1 MPNRQIFGLV
11 LLGVMVWLGFAVM
24 KPFLTPVVWAAIL
37 AYVTGPYHAR
47 VRRVCGNRRSLAAT
61 IATLILMVVL
71 VVPVSFL
78 LIRLQ
83 SELADAYRDMSTKFA
98 SQPLVLPK
106 AVTNIP
112 ILGPALDEAVTQ
124 VWNDP
129 ELRKQQVKDWLEPW
143 VRKLAGII
151 GQIGRTFA
159 QLAIMTVTLFFF
171 YRDGDRVLEQVRR
184 GLRKVAGEPADQYF
198 NAVGDTTQAVV
209 FGLIVSALAQG
220 LIAGIGYAFIG
231 VGPPILLGA
240 LTAVTALVPFLGTVA
255 VWGPIGL
262 WLLFSD
268 RIATGFALLAWG
280 TFIVNPTDNI
290 LKPLLISNA
299 TDVPLVIVL
308 FGVMGGLL
316 AFGLVGLFLG
326 PLILAVLFAIWRQW
340 LAEDGDSSRSSG
352 LGSKQ

>member
-11 LLGVMVWLGFAVM
+11 LLGVMVWLGFVVV

-37 AYVTGPYHAR
+37 AYVTGPYHVR
-47 VRRVCGNRRSLAAT
+47 MRRVCGNRPSLAAT
-61 IATLILMVVL
+61 IATLVLMVVL

-78 LIRLQ
+78 LTRLQ

-98 SQPLVLPK
+98 SEPLVLPK

-129 ELRKQQVKDWLEPW
+129 ELRKQQVKEWLEPW
-143 VRKLAGII
+143 VRELAGII

-171 YRDGDRVLEQVRR
+171 YRDGDRVLEQVRG

-268 RIATGFALLAWG
+268 RIGTGFALLAWG

-340 LAEDGDSSRSSG
+340 LAEDGDRGRSSG
-352 LGSKQ
+352 FGSKQ

>member
-1 MPNRQIFGLV
+1 MPNRQIFGLI
-11 LLGVMVWLGFAVM
+11 LLGAMVGLGFVVV
-24 KPFLTPVVWAAIL
+24 KPFLTPVAWAAIL
-37 AYVTGPYHAR
+37 AYVTGPYYMR
-47 VRRVCGNRRSLAAT
+47 IRRLCGNRPSLAAT
-61 IATLILMVVL
+61 IATLVLMVVL
-71 VVPVSFL
+71 IVPASFL

-83 SELADAYRDMSTKFA
+83 SELADVYRDISTKFA
-98 SQPLVLPK
+98 SEPLVLPK
-106 AVTNIP
+106 AVASIP

-129 ELRKQQVKDWLEPW
+129 ELRNQQVKDWLEPW
-143 VRKLAGII
+143 VRELAGII

-159 QLAIMTVTLFFF
+159 QLAVTTVTLFFF
-171 YRDGDRVLEQVRR
+171 YRDGDRVLEQVRE
-184 GLRKVAGEPADQYF
+184 GLRKVAGAPADQYF
-198 NAVGDTTQAVV
+198 KAVGDTTQAVV

-220 LIAGIGYAFIG
+220 LIGGIGYAFIG
-231 VGPPILLGA
+231 VGSPILLGA
-240 LTAVTALVPFLGTVA
+240 LTAITALAPFLGTVA

-268 RIATGFALLAWG
+268 RLGAGLALLAWG

-340 LAEDGDSSRSSG
+340 LAEDGDRRIGSQI
-352 LGSKQ
+352 GSKA

>member
-1 MPNRQIFGLV
+1 MRV
-11 LLGVMVWLGFAVM
+11 GVMVWLGFVVV
-24 KPFLTPVVWAAIL
+24 KPFLTPLVWAAIL

-47 VRRVCGNRRSLAAT
+47 IRRVCGSRPSLAAT
-61 IATLILMVVL
+61 IATLVLMVVL

-106 AVTNIP
+106 AATNIL
-112 ILGPALDEAVTQ
+112 ILGPALDEAATQ

-129 ELRKQQVKDWLEPW
+129 ELRKQQVKEWLEPW
-143 VRKLAGII
+143 VRELAGII
-151 GQIGRTFA
+151 GQVGRTFA

-171 YRDGDRVLEQVRR
+171 YRDGDRVLEQVRG
-184 GLRKVAGEPADQYF
+184 GLRKVAGETADQYF
-198 NAVGDTTQAVV
+198 KAVGDTTQAVV

-220 LIAGIGYAFIG
+220 LIAGMGYAFIG

-262 WLLFSD
+262 WLPFSD

-326 PLILAVLFAIWRQW
+326 PLILAVLFAIWRRW
-340 LAEDGDSSRSSG
+340 LAEDGDRSRSSG